1 MLSQP
6 STLIITLIIND
17 YKVGTQINN
26 FIVGTYKFETNRWL
40 STSFFY
46 PKTSKTGIFSKCI
59 FAAALVDGIDFL
71 SASVMFKIVATHNFE
86 LKCAHCVNSITSQIF
101 DFLSWFCRGAF
112 ADYNDTSKYSFII
125 LKSENNPK

>member
-1 MLSQP
+1 MLSQL

-71 SASVMFKIVATHNFE
+71 SASVRIIKRSIHQPKVLLKKSHMTNLKLFISFE
-86 LKCAHCVNSITSQIF
+86 
-101 DFLSWFCRGAF
+101 
-112 ADYNDTSKYSFII
+112 I
-125 LKSENNPK
+125 LKFYISI